1 MRVECVEIGVKELR
15 IGVRVWIV
23 VSSERG
29 L

>member
-1 MRVECVEIGVKELR
+1 MRVECFEIGVKELR
-15 IGVRVWIV
+15 IRVRVWAV